1 MLTLARCSLTVATA
15 LLLASCANKD
25 QQNTAWRCGAFALGG
40 AAIGAAIDGKKGA
53 GKGALAG
60 LAACA
65 VVEVVSRQS
74 KSGTEVEGDYK
85 KTNQGKL
92 PAKAELVAY
101 DTTLNPDATLKRGDA
116 LKIQSTIRVVA
127 GTKEPIN
134 EVRETLIAYSPAGE
148 EFKRGEKKANAGA
161 GSGEYVNT
169 FTLKLPDGAPQG
181 TYTIKTI
188 VSINGREVST
198 EPRPIQIVD
207 NSRLDAVYAAR

>member
-1 MLTLARCSLTVATA
+1 MLVLARYSLIVGTV
-15 LLLASCANKD
+15 LLLASCATQD

-74 KSGTEVEGDYK
+74 KTGTEVEGDYK
-85 KTNQGKL
+85 KTNKGKL
-92 PAKAELVAY
+92 PSKAELVAY
-101 DTTLNPDATLKRGDA
+101 DTTLNPDAMLKRGDA
-116 LKIQSTIRVVA
+116 LKIQSTIRVIA
-127 GTKEPIN
+127 GTTEPVN
-134 EVRETLIAYSPAGE
+134 DVRETLIAYSPSGE
-148 EFKRGEKKANAGA
+148 EFKRGEKKANAAA

-207 NSRLDAVYAAR
+207 NSESSAWYASL